1 MLLII
6 FSCENKDHVATP
18 TVVISE
24 PQMVEII
31 TDVQIMENA
40 INLRRGRSQKI
51 VNLKTTGFNEIF
63 KHYNITDSIFYE
75 NLDYYNENPEL
86 MKRILDSVSARFEEM
101 HKAIELKKDE
111 NKDNDNDK
119 NKKAA

>member
-75 NLDYYNENPEL
+75 NLDYYNNNPEI
-86 MKRILDSVSARFEEM
+86 MKGIMDSVNAFFERE
-101 HKAIELKKDE
+101 KTADKDKK
-111 NKDNDNDK
+111 
-119 NKKAA
+119 